1 MERKGRM
8 YAILRFEKHKTVGGI
23 ASSAEHMM
31 RTRPTPNAREEL
43 REKNRVLHGSASP
56 SQDVAA
62 LLGSVEKVRSNG
74 VLAVEFL
81 MSASP
86 EWWRSSTAEQ
96 RRDWIHQS
104 VAWLESEF
112 SRENLAHVQLHVDEK
127 TPHLTGF
134 IVPRVQNPSG
144 EMTLS
149 AAKWLDGRYKLSG
162 LQDRYADAVE
172 NLGLQRGARGSNAYH
187 QRPRE
192 YIAGMIAA
200 AEDLE
205 PPVLDAPSMRD
216 LLDSAKYLERQQ
228 KKIADHMTA
237 AGVGMAEIKH
247 ARKQAD
253 RQKNVAASAR
263 EERDAMSAE
272 LKALQKEQAN
282 RLREIPLADVAA
294 SLGLFPDPE
303 DRTKI
308 RDEAGEFSISITGQK
323 FKSWKHD
330 VGGGGAIDLVKHV
343 LEVDFQGAVAWLA
356 PRYDQ
361 ADIVGSHL
369 AEKRRDLEREEKAAK
384 KAVAVISKAVEAGKR
399 PEYSPPPRVD
409 ANLVHARRWL
419 TETRGIARRLVDAAI
434 EAGKLYADKFRN
446 AVFLTET
453 YCEKRGTGEKGFRGH
468 APGSDKE
475 RSAWRFAPR
484 PETQFERLVV
494 CESPIDALSYAQLHG
509 DHGTFAATG
518 GAVARIPENLGIAAW
533 SEVVVAFD
541 RDDVGRRAATRMVE
555 GFEAKGYKNVRSH
568 FPEAG
573 KDWNDALRD
582 AAPSPLL
589 DKIFGP
595 SEDPPSSFQV
605 DPSDPPEEGPP
616 GLR

>member
-1 MERKGRM
+1 M
-8 YAILRFEKHKTVGGI
+8 YAILRFEKLKTTGTI
-23 ASSAEHMM
+23 AASAGHMM

-43 REKNRVLHGSASP
+43 RERNRILRGSASP
-56 SQDVAA
+56 SKDVAD
-62 LLGSVEKVRSNG
+62 LLGTVEKVRSNG

-86 EWWRSSTAEQ
+86 EWWRSSTKEQ
-96 RRDWIHQS
+96 RGDWVRQS
-104 VAWLESEF
+104 VAWLETEF
-112 SRENLAHVQLHVDEK
+112 GQENVAHVQLHVDEK

-134 IVPRVQNPSG
+134 IVPRVAKPSG

-149 AAKWLDGRYKLSG
+149 AAKWLDGREKLSG
-162 LQDRYADAVE
+162 LQDRYAEAVAG
-172 NLGLQRGARGSNAYH
+172 LGIQRGAKGSNAYH
-187 QRPRE
+187 ESPRD
-192 YIAGMIAA
+192 YIARMIAA
-200 AEDLE
+200 AKDLE
-205 PPVLDAPSMRD
+205 PPVLDEPAMRD
-216 LLDSAKYLERQQ
+216 LLNASGYVERQQ
-228 KKIADHMTA
+228 AKIADHMKA
-237 AGVGMAEIKH
+237 AGVGAAEIRH

-253 RQKNVAASAR
+253 RQKNVAAAAR
-263 EERDAMSAE
+263 KERDEMSAE
-272 LKALQKEQAN
+272 LRILQREQAN

-294 SLGLFPDPE
+294 SLGLFQDPE
-303 DRTKI
+303 DKTKV

-343 LEVDFQGAVAWLA
+343 LETDFQGAVAWLA

-369 AEKRRDLEREEKAAK
+369 AEKRRELEREEKATR
-384 KAVAVISKAVEAGKR
+384 KAVEGVSKAVEAGKR
-399 PEYSPPPRVD
+399 PDYSPPPRVD
-409 ANLVHARRWL
+409 ENLVHARRWL

-434 EAGKLYADKFRN
+434 EAGKIYADKFRN
-446 AVFLTET
+446 AVFLTDT

-518 GAVARIPENLGIAAW
+518 GAVARIPENLGVAAW

-541 RDDVGRRAATRMVE
+541 RDDVGRKAANRMVE
-555 GFEAKGYKNVRSH
+555 SFQAKGYKNVRTH
-568 FPEAG
+568 VPEAA
-573 KDWNDALRD
+573 KDWNDALR
-582 AAPSPLL
+582 AGAPSPLL
-589 DKIFGP
+589 DRIFGP
-595 SEDPPSSFQV
+595 SESPASSFQV
-605 DPSDPPEEGPP
+605 DPSDPPEEGPRR
-616 GLR
+616 LR